1 MFLIL
6 KITSSCGAHDPRV
19 EIILGKGSVEFLR
32 LSNGPESCALAAPR
46 VQIILGREYIK
57 FFKTFQQVRL
67 IRYFDK
73 HCQPISIHFSVARL
87 RKNLKMNS
95 FTCWMFNFFH
105 QTWMYRPRYVV
116 ILWNVIA
123 LPLETVGGRTSEN
136 FASSSNIHKEKKLV
150 KITVFVRFVGNQ
162 TSFCQLWGYVASYET
177 ATERARRTRL
187 TLPRTVLQGAR
198 KYTKQDDAIGCS

>member
-6 KITSSCGAHDPRV
+6 KITSSCGAHDPRVEIILGKGSVEFLRLSNGPESCALAASRV

-95 FTCWMFNFFH
+95 FTC
-105 QTWMYRPRYVV
+105 
-116 ILWNVIA
+116 
-123 LPLETVGGRTSEN
+123 
-136 FASSSNIHKEKKLV
+136 
-150 KITVFVRFVGNQ
+150 
-162 TSFCQLWGYVASYET
+162 
-177 ATERARRTRL
+177 
-187 TLPRTVLQGAR
+187 
-198 KYTKQDDAIGCS
+198 